1 MSTRTS
7 GRAPSDLSSRLPV
20 DDHEPPESRFV
31 PPGRSTNTFWLLLST
46 VVVLNMIGLV
56 MVMSASSVVS
66 LEETGSTWSYFL
78 KQALWTV
85 FGVGALLVLLFTDIT
100 RWRRA
105 APWLLYAC
113 IGLLG
118 AVMFVGNEANGATR
132 WIAIGPVVVQPSEF
146 AKLGLVLFVADL
158 LTRRANRMHDP
169 VLTVWP
175 VLGYLG
181 VMSVLILAQPNLGTT
196 IVLAAAT
203 LTVLYIAGGP
213 GKAIAACAAVSV
225 FVAGFMVY
233 RTPFRKARFLAF
245 LDPWA
250 DAENTGYQVIQ
261 SGVGFAD
268 GGLWGSGLGTSRAKY
283 DWLPFAH
290 TDFIYAII
298 GEELGLV
305 GAVLVVALIGALGVF
320 GFRTALRAEERF
332 GMLIAAGITTWFM
345 TQAFINIGAVTGMMP
360 ITGVPLPF
368 ISAGGSSLLVNLAAT
383 GLLLNVARHPRPESS
398 RVAIARDQL
407 LGSRDDG

>member
-1 MSTRTS
+1 MITGAGSRS
-7 GRAPSDLSSRLPV
+7 PAGGGPDLIDEDV
-20 DDHEPPESRFV
+20 HDSRFT
-31 PPGRSTNTFWLLLST
+31 PPGRSTNTFWLLLAT

-56 MVMSASSVVS
+56 MVMSASSVVA
-66 LEETGSTWSYFL
+66 LRETSSPWSYFG
-78 KQALWTV
+78 KQVTWTALGAV
-85 FGVGALLVLLFTDIT
+85 ALLVLLFTDI
-100 RWRRA
+100 RIWRRA
-105 APWLLYAC
+105 SPWLLYAC
-113 IGLLG
+113 FAMLA
-118 AVMFVGNEANGATR
+118 AVLVVGNEANNAVR
-132 WIAIGPVVVQPSEF
+132 WVAIGPFVVQPSEF
-146 AKLGLVLFVADL
+146 AKLGLILFVADL

-181 VMSVLILAQPNLGTT
+181 VLSVLILAQPNLGTT

-203 LTVLYIAGGP
+203 LTVLYVAGGP
-213 GKAIAACAAVSV
+213 GKAIAAGAVAATS
-225 FVAGFMVY
+225 VAGFLVY
-233 RTPFRKARFLAF
+233 STPFRKARFLAF

-250 DAENTGYQVIQ
+250 DAQNTGYQVIQ

-268 GGLWGSGLGTSRAKY
+268 GGLWGTGLGTSRAKY

-305 GAVLVVALIGALGVF
+305 GAVLVVGLFGALGVL
-320 GFRTALRAEERF
+320 GFRTALRSEDRF
-332 GMLIAAGITTWFM
+332 GMLLATGITTWFM
-345 TQAFINIGAVTGMMP
+345 VQAFINIGAVTGMMP

-368 ISAGGSSLLVNLAAT
+368 ISAGGSSLLINLAAT
-383 GLLLNVARHPRPESS
+383 GLLLNIARHPRPESA

-407 LGSRDDG
+407 LGSRADR